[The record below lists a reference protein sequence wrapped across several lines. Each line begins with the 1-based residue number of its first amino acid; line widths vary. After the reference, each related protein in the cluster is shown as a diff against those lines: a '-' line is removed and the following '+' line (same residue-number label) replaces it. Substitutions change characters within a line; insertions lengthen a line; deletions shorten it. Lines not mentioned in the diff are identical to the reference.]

1 MLRRRRPL
9 LRAAAV
15 GGAAYYAGK
24 KVQGGRDQDPSAV
37 EGESHGDEPADGQA
51 EPTGGISKEAIDRL
65 EELSALK
72 ERGVLTQDEFE
83 AEKQKILTA

>member
-15 GGAAYYAGK
+15 GGTAYYAGK
-24 KVQGGRDQDPSAV
+24 KAQEGREQDPPAV
-37 EGESHGDEPADGQA
+37 EDGSFGDEQA
-51 EPTGGISKEAIDRL
+51 EPQAGISKEAIDRL

-83 AEKQKILTA
+83 AEKQKILNA